1 MTLVIPDACIDA
13 LRATLASPEAARQR
27 ATAMQ
32 EKKLTADTLAAWRV
46 GAFVSSQHLAT
57 TLKRTVPG
65 LRVPG
70 GLLRRDVIDALAIP
84 WPAADGTA
92 GGLIFRRQQ
101 PLAVCIGEATIE
113 VRYALLGERDDL
125 PLMGLDSA
133 VATGRREVVLVEGT
147 FDFLRLRQA
156 GATEVVTANSCALR
170 PRQLQGLQRAGITS
184 LVLCLDP
191 DEAGDRA
198 TFSAVQLCAAM
209 GLATRVAPRLPDG
222 VDADT
227 FVDRVGLAGWQ
238 AHLAGAIDGL
248 VYAAHHV
255 MRMRRGGPAGA
266 DTAVDTGHACLA
278 AAAEFHANR
287 PPGADQ
293 SDLLERFWPP
303 LMRALAV
310 GRESRD
316 AVIADAYSRR
326 MRAPGFRHVMRAG
339 PGAR

>member
-1 MTLVIPDACIDA
+1 M
-13 LRATLASPEAARQR
+13 
-27 ATAMQ
+27 
-32 EKKLTADTLAAWRV
+32 
-46 GAFVSSQHLAT
+46 
-57 TLKRTVPG
+57 PG

-70 GLLRRDVIDALAIP
+70 GLLRRDVVDALTIP
-84 WPAADGTA
+84 WPAADGTT
-92 GGLIFRRQQ
+92 GGLIFRRQR
-101 PLAVCIGEATIE
+101 PLAVRVGEMTIN

-133 VATGRREVVLVEGT
+133 VAAGQREVVLVEGT
-147 FDFLRLRQA
+147 FDFLRLRQE
-156 GATEVVTANSCALR
+156 GATDVVTANSCALR

-184 LVLCLDP
+184 MVLCLDP

-222 VDADT
+222 MDADT
-227 FVDRVGLAGWQ
+227 FVDRVGLTGWQ
-238 AHLAGAIDGL
+238 THLAGAIDGL
-248 VYAAHHV
+248 VYAAHHM
-255 MRMRRGGPAGA
+255 MRMRRAGPVSAGNS
-266 DTAVDTGHACLA
+266 CLE

-303 LMRALAV
+303 LMRTLAV

-316 AVIADAYSRR
+316 ALIADAYRRR
-326 MRAPGFRHVMRAG
+326 MRAPGFRHVLRTA
-339 PGAR
+339 PSAR